1 MSHETDHL
9 PFSRPLR
16 IDEIRD
22 GARGSIE
29 ATAAEMAAIADL
41 LELKGLEDL
50 AMTYRLFRAGAGRLR
65 IKGKLK
71 AKVTQTCVVSL
82 EPVQSEL
89 DVPVEAEFWPSEMIA
104 AHMESEEEQG
114 ATTLSDWP
122 EPISDGRIDLGPI
135 IYETLAT
142 SLDPYPK
149 KEGVSFEWSQGAE
162 EPRSEAA
169 TSPFAALGALKWR

>member
-1 MSHETDHL
+1 MSHDTEHL

-16 IDEIRD
+16 IDEIKD
-22 GARGSIE
+22 GVSGSIE
-29 ATAAEMAAIADL
+29 ATAAEMAAIANL
-41 LELKGLEDL
+41 LDLKGLEDL

-65 IKGKLK
+65 LKGELK
-71 AKVTQTCVVSL
+71 AKVTQTCIVSL

-104 AHMESEEEQG
+104 GG
-114 ATTLSDWP
+114 ALIADWP
-122 EPISDGRIDLGPI
+122 EPISDGKIDLGPLV
-135 IYETLAT
+135 YETLAT

-162 EPRSEAA
+162 QPRSEAG
-169 TSPFAALGALKWR
+169 TSPFAALGAWKRR

>member
-162 EPRSEAA
+162 EPRSEAG
-169 TSPFAALGALKWR
+169 TSPFAALGALKRR

>member
-1 MSHETDHL
+1 MSHDTEHL

-16 IDEIRD
+16 IDEIKD
-22 GARGSIE
+22 GVSGSIE
-29 ATAAEMAAIADL
+29 ATAAEMAAIANL
-41 LELKGLEDL
+41 LDLKGLEDL

-65 IKGKLK
+65 LKGELK
-71 AKVTQTCVVSL
+71 AKVTQTCIVSL

-104 AHMESEEEQG
+104 AHKESEEEQG
-114 ATTLSDWP
+114 GALIADWP
-122 EPISDGRIDLGPI
+122 EPISDGKIDLGPFV
-135 IYETLAT
+135 YETLAT

-162 EPRSEAA
+162 QPRSEAG
-169 TSPFAALGALKWR
+169 TSPFAALGAWKRR